1 MRMGSS
7 LEGLHKPEANDRM
20 HVVVNGRLLA
30 RNTLLN
36 LIGQAAPLLVG
47 VVTLPFIV
55 HGLGAERFGLLSLSW
70 VVLGYFTIFDLGLG
84 RAATKY
90 VAEALARGEKDRVPR
105 LVWTSVTA
113 QIIFGVVGAVT
124 LVATTP
130 LLVEYLLNIPPALV
144 GEAKATFYLLAM
156 SIPAVL
162 ISSSLTGVLAAT
174 QRFDLVN
181 AVGASFSV
189 INSLLTVMAVVS
201 WNWHLP
207 QIVAMLVAS
216 RFLAS
221 GAYYWL
227 CLRVFPALK
236 GLPRCHRRE
245 LETLIGFGG
254 WLTVSSI
261 VGPILVYLDRFMIGA
276 LLTMAA
282 VAYYSAP
289 YEMVTRLWII
299 PSSFVATLFP
309 AFSVLSGQRQ
319 SKRLAFFFARST
331 QWVLLTLGSLV
342 VVLIVFAYDILQLW
356 LGSAFAVESTGVL
369 QILAVGVLVNS
380 LAHVPYSLLQAQG
393 RPDVTA
399 KLHLVELPLHGV
411 LVWWLISL
419 WGTPGAAL
427 AWTVRVAVDA
437 LLLAM
442 AARHLT
448 MLPLRTFVS
457 AEVIQTLLFLCLF
470 TGILFAINSLLLAVG
485 PRLLGLG
492 LTVLLGSM
500 LVWHYVIDG
509 KDRDQILKLFG
520 QRV

>member
-1 MRMGSS
+1 
-7 LEGLHKPEANDRM
+7 M
-20 HVVVNGRLLA
+20 HVEVSGRILA

-47 VVTLPFIV
+47 VVTLPFIMR
-55 HGLGAERFGLLSLSW
+55 GLGAERFGLLSLSW

-90 VAEALARGEKDRVPR
+90 VAEALARGDKDRVPR
-105 LVWTSVTA
+105 LVYS
-113 QIIFGVVGAVT
+113 AVIVQVISGG
-124 LVATTP
+124 LGLIVLAAITP
-130 LLVEYLLNIPPALV
+130 LLVGHVFNIPPALAA
-144 GEAKATFYLLAM
+144 EAKVTFYLLA
-156 SIPAVL
+156 IAVPAVL
-162 ISSSLTGVLAAT
+162 VSSSLTGVLAAA

-189 INSLLTVMAVVS
+189 INSLLTVVAVVS

-236 GLPRCHRRE
+236 GLPHCHQQE
-245 LETLIGFGG
+245 LRALIGFGG
-254 WLTVSSI
+254 WVTVSSI

-299 PSSFVATLFP
+299 PSSLVATLFP
-309 AFSVLSGQRQ
+309 AFSVLSGQKQ
-319 SKRLAFFFARST
+319 WERLAYFFARST
-331 QWVLLTLGSLV
+331 QWVLLTLGSVV
-342 VVLIVFAYDILQLW
+342 VVLIVFAQDILQVW
-356 LGSAFAVESTGVL
+356 LGSAFAQEGTRVL
-369 QILAVGVLVNS
+369 QILAVGVLINS
-380 LAHVPYSLLQAQG
+380 LAHVPYSLLQAHG

-399 KLHLVELPLHGV
+399 KFHLAELPLQGL

-419 WGTPGAAL
+419 WGTTGAAL
-427 AWTVRVAVDA
+427 AWTIRVAVDA
-437 LLLAM
+437 LLLAG

-448 MLPLRTFVS
+448 TLPLRAFVS
-457 AEVIQTLLFLCLF
+457 DEVLQTLLFLCLL
-470 TGILFAINSLLLAVG
+470 TGILLAINSLPLAVG
-485 PRLLGLG
+485 LRLPGLG
-492 LTVLLGSM
+492 LAALIGSM
-500 LVWHYVIDG
+500 LVWYYVIDG
-509 KDRDQILKLFG
+509 KDRAQILKLFG